1 MKPKSKPI
9 LANHEVL
16 VYEYPS
22 GIGNFPKI
30 DKTKYSVRFDDFEIP
45 KAKSRKK
52 KGEPDKKIDPSY
64 LIIGFDTEF
73 KSPDQAI
80 SRENI
85 KQGEAKYEV
94 LSYQFHCR
102 TNDNVEWQGISIP
115 ESGTR
120 MSLGEFIV
128 FAVGKGIQE
137 NKIKKI
143 PLKIYLAGHFTRA
156 DIPAFSDFKSLQYL
170 ISAVRNTF
178 MSVDQHIPLKIKT
191 SRKKGATLSIFLR
204 DTMVLSPGSSKSL
217 EALGELVGREKIRL
231 DPDKQKEKHFK
242 KNMDQLM
249 IENWTLF
256 REYALN
262 DAVIC
267 SDYLARVIDQN
278 FKATGSKSVPV
289 TLTSIGVDLLME
301 SWKQE
306 LKIDPLTILGQEEK
320 VEKKY
325 SKKLGYYKKETR
337 TVPLQECFWHLDFV
351 TETYHGGRN
360 EQFWFGSS
368 YESEWTDYDLS
379 SAYPT
384 AMALIGLPDWKNI
397 LLTTDVEKFLPTTLG
412 YACVDF
418 KFPEGTRYP
427 TLPVRTDNGL
437 VFPLEGTSSCAAP
450 EIYLAKKLGCELR
463 IRHGVIV
470 PSKSDSLIFG
480 DFIRSAIKK
489 RGEYPKKSIDAL
501 FWKELSNS
509 TYGKTA
515 QGLREKRVYDIR
527 DQETKPLP
535 PSRITNPFFASFI
548 TSFVRATLGEI
559 MNSLPADVLV
569 FSCTTDGFLTDAS
582 PSQIEKASTGDLGEI
597 FASSR
602 QLLTGTK
609 SVLEKKHEIKKPL
622 GWRTRGQA
630 TLVPGILNPDD
641 NTYHVVLARG
651 GISVNYDEYPD
662 AEDQSGYI
670 CDLFFNR
677 TPDQMMTVKSL
688 TGIRDIVE
696 FDADLVEKELTRR
709 LSMEF
714 DWKRK
719 PLKLTTDPQYD
730 HISFSTQPWKS
741 VEQFQMLREQ
751 WDEYMNAE
759 RKCIKTKDDY
769 EQWAIYVDSR
779 FKVDKKH
786 RTYLKSKDPDLKR
799 LRQSLCAA
807 WKAKTA
813 GFEKGAILIFVDKIV
828 SIQTNQDFARF
839 LTSCGIETSKADVE
853 NDKRKPFERGIVPYT
868 PRAKEAF
875 EKVKAVFKSL
885 DADQIFAYLNRDSLL
900 SIEQDAVCPFI
911 DRLNGGG

>member
-22 GIGNFPKI
+22 GVGNFPKI
-30 DKTKYSVRFDDFEIP
+30 DKTKYSVRFDDFEPP
-45 KAKSRKK
+45 KPKSKKK
-52 KGEPDKKIDPSY
+52 KGEPDRKNDPSY

-73 KSPDQAI
+73 KAPDQA
-80 SRENI
+80 STRDDI

-115 ESGTR
+115 EPEQR

-156 DIPAFSDFKSLQYL
+156 DIPAFSDFKSLQKL

-204 DTMVLSPGSSKSL
+204 DTMALSPGSSKSL

-231 DPDKQKEKHFK
+231 DPEKQKEKHFK

-249 IENWTLF
+249 IENWELF

-301 SWKQE
+301 SWKEE
-306 LKIDPLTILGQEEK
+306 LKIDPLIILGKEEK
-320 VEKKY
+320 VEKKFNK
-325 SKKLGYYKKETR
+325 SLGYYKRETR
-337 TVPLQECFWHLDFV
+337 TVPLQESFWHLDFV

-360 EQFWFGSS
+360 EQFWFGSC
-368 YESEWTDYDLS
+368 YEGEWTDYDLS

-397 LLTTDVEKFLPTTLG
+397 RLTTDLEEFLPKTLG

-470 PSKSDSLIFG
+470 PSKSDCLIFG

-527 DQETKPLP
+527 DKETKPLP

-559 MNSLPADVLV
+559 MNSLPKDVMV

-582 PSQIEKASTGDLGEI
+582 TSQIEKASKGDLGEV

-602 QLLTGTK
+602 HLLTGTK

-630 TLVPGILNPDD
+630 TLIPGDLNPED

-651 GISVNYDEYPD
+651 GISVDYDEYPD

-677 TPDQMMTVKSL
+677 TPDQKMKVRSL
-688 TGIRDIVE
+688 TGIRDIIE

-714 DWKRK
+714 DWKRR
-719 PLKLTTDPQYD
+719 PLKLTTNPLYN
-730 HISFSTQPWKS
+730 HISFSTQPWDT
-741 VEQFQMLREQ
+741 VDQFKMIREQ
-751 WDEYMNAE
+751 WDEYTHSN
-759 RKCIKTKDDY
+759 RKCIKTENDY

-779 FKVDKKH
+779 FKVDEEN
-786 RTYLKSKDPDLKR
+786 RTYMKSKDPDLSR
-799 LRQSLCAA
+799 LRQALCVA
-807 WKAKTA
+807 WKSKTA
-813 GFEKGAILIFVDKIV
+813 GFENGQSILSNDKELPIK
-828 SIQTNQDFARF
+828 TNKDFARF
-839 LTSCGIETSKADVE
+839 LTLCGIKTSKTDVE
-853 NDKRKPFERGIVPYT
+853 NGKRNSFINGRVPCT
-868 PRAKEAF
+868 LRAQDAF
-875 EKVKAVFKSL
+875 DKVKEVYQGL
-885 DADQIFAYLNRDSLL
+885 DPNQIFAHLDKDPLL
-900 SIEQDAVCPFI
+900 SIDREASCLFI
-911 DRLNGGG
+911 EKLNREG

>member
-1 MKPKSKPI
+1 MKQKSKPKPI

-22 GIGNFPKI
+22 GVGDFPQI
-30 DKTKYSVRFDDFEIP
+30 DKARYVVRFDDFETP
-45 KAKSRKK
+45 RAKSRKK
-52 KGEPDKKIDPSY
+52 DSDDKIKDTSY

-73 KSPDQAI
+73 KAPDEAI
-80 SRENI
+80 TREEI
-85 KQGEAKYEV
+85 REREAKYEV
-94 LSYQFHCR
+94 LSYQFHCK
-102 TNDNVEWQGISIP
+102 THEGVEWQGISIP
-115 ESGTR
+115 ERGYR

-128 FAVGKGIQE
+128 FCLGKGISE

-156 DIPAFSDFKSLQYL
+156 DIPAFSDFKDLQQL

-178 MSVDQHIPLKIKT
+178 MSVDQYIPLKIKT
-191 SRKKGATLSIFLR
+191 SRKKGATVSIFLR

-231 DPDKQKEKHFK
+231 DPDKQKEKHLK
-242 KNMDQLM
+242 KNMDQVM
-249 IENWTLF
+249 IENWSLF
-256 REYALN
+256 KEYALN

-267 SDYLARVIDQN
+267 SEYLARVIDQN
-278 FKATGSKSVPV
+278 FKATGSKTVPV

-301 SWKQE
+301 SWERE
-306 LKIDPLTILGQEEK
+306 LKVNPLQILGQEERI
-320 VEKKY
+320 EKKW
-325 SKKLGYYKKETR
+325 SKALGYYKNEKKIA
-337 TVPLQECFWHLDFV
+337 PLQECFWHLDFV

-360 EQFWFGSS
+360 EQFWFGSC
-368 YESEWTDYDLS
+368 YEGNWTDYDLS

-397 LLTTDVEKFLPTTLG
+397 ILTTNIDDFLPTTLG

-437 VFPLEGTSSCAAP
+437 VFPLEGRSSCAAP

-470 PSKSDSLIFG
+470 PSKPDTLIFG
-480 DFIRSAIKK
+480 DFIRSALKK

-559 MNSLPADVLV
+559 INRLPEDCLV
-569 FSCTTDGFLTDAS
+569 FSCTTDGFLTDTS
-582 PSQIEKASTGDLGEI
+582 TSQIEQASQGELGEI
-597 FASSR
+597 FGRSR
-602 QLLTGTK
+602 ENLTGTK
-609 SVLEKKHEIKKPL
+609 LVLEKKHEIKKPL

-630 TLVPGILNPDD
+630 TLKSGEVNPDD
-641 NTYHVVLARG
+641 NSYHVVLARG
-651 GISVNYDEYPD
+651 GISIDYDEYPE

-677 TPDQMMTVKSL
+677 TPDQMMKVKSL
-688 TGIRDIVE
+688 TGIRDIIE

-719 PLKLTTDPQYD
+719 PLSITTDPQHN
-730 HISFSTQPWKS
+730 HISFSTVPWKN
-741 VEQFQMLREQ
+741 VEQFQMIREQ
-751 WDEYMNAE
+751 WDEYMKVE
-759 RKCIKTKDDY
+759 RRCIKSEDDY
-769 EQWAIYVDSR
+769 LNWAIYVDSR
-779 FKVDKKH
+779 FKVDKKN
-786 RTYLKSKDPDLKR
+786 RKYLKSEDPDLSR
-799 LRQSLCAA
+799 LRQSLGSA
-807 WKAKTA
+807 WKAKAA
-813 GFEKGAILIFVDKIV
+813 GFESGPSLSWNDKLIT
-828 SIQTNQDFARF
+828 IQTNEHFAWF
-839 LTSCGIETSKADVE
+839 LTRCGIKASRSDIE
-853 NDKRKPFERGIVPYT
+853 NAKRRPFERGVVPYT
-868 PRAKEAF
+868 ERAKEAF
-875 EKVKAVFKSL
+875 EKVKEVYQGL
-885 DADQIFAYLNRDSLL
+885 REEEIFAYLNAESLL
-900 SIEQDAVCPFI
+900 SIDKDVTCPFI
-911 DRLNGGG
+911 ERLKR

>member
-1 MKPKSKPI
+1 MKQKSNPI
-9 LANHEVL
+9 LANHKVL

-30 DKTKYSVRFDDFEIP
+30 DKTKYSVRFDDFEVP
-45 KAKSRKK
+45 QAKSKKK
-52 KGEPDKKIDPSY
+52 KGDLNKKRESSY

-73 KSPDQAI
+73 KAPNQAI
-80 SRENI
+80 SREEI

-102 TNDNVEWQGISIP
+102 SSDGIEWQGISIP
-115 ESGTR
+115 EPETR

-128 FAVGKGIQE
+128 FALGKGIQE

-156 DIPAFSDFKSLQYL
+156 DIPAFSDFKSLQKL
-170 ISAVRNTF
+170 ISAVRSTF
-178 MSVDQHIPLKIKT
+178 MSVDQYIPLKIKT
-191 SRKKGATLSIFLR
+191 SRKKRATVSIFLR
-204 DTMVLSPGSSKSL
+204 DTMVLSPGTSKSL

-231 DPDKQKEKHFK
+231 DPDKLKDKHFK
-242 KNMDQLM
+242 RNMDQLM
-249 IENWTLF
+249 IENWSLF

-278 FKATGSKSVPV
+278 FKATGSKNVPV
-289 TLTSIGVDLLME
+289 TLTSIGVDLLMK
-301 SWKQE
+301 SWERE

-320 VEKKY
+320 VEKKF
-325 SKKLGYYKKETR
+325 SKKLGYYTKER
-337 TVPLQECFWHLDFV
+337 RIVPLQECFWHLDFV

-360 EQFWFGSS
+360 EQFWFGSCYQS
-368 YESEWTDYDLS
+368 TWTDYDLS

-397 LLTTDVEKFLPTTLG
+397 ILTTDVESFLPTTLG

-418 KFPEGTRYP
+418 KFPKGTRYP

-470 PSKSDSLIFG
+470 PSKSDALVFG
-480 DFIRSAIKK
+480 DFIRAAIKK
-489 RGEYPKKSIDAL
+489 RGEYPKKSIDAM

-559 MNSLPADVLV
+559 MNALPKDVLV

-582 PSQIEKASTGDLGEI
+582 PSQIEVASKLDLGEI

-602 QLLTGTK
+602 QVLTGTK

-630 TLVPGILNPDD
+630 TLVPGLISPEDK
-641 NTYHVVLARG
+641 TYHVVLARG

-677 TPDQMMTVKSL
+677 TPYQMMSVKSL
-688 TGIRDIVE
+688 TGIRDIIE

-719 PLKLTTDPQYD
+719 PLKLITDPLYN

-741 VEQFQMLREQ
+741 VEQFKMIREQ
-751 WDEYMNAE
+751 WDEYMSSN
-759 RKCIKTKDDY
+759 RKCIKTEDDY
-769 EQWAIYVDSR
+769 KQWAIYVDSR
-779 FKVDKKH
+779 FKVDKKN
-786 RTYLKSKDPDLKR
+786 RTYMKSKDPDLKR

-813 GFEKGAILIFVDKIV
+813 GFGKGPVLLSEGSVL
-828 SIQTNQDFARF
+828 SIKTNQDFADF
-839 LTSCGIETSKADVE
+839 LTSCGIETSKTDVE
-853 NDKRKPFERGIVPYT
+853 NDKRKSFERRIVPYT
-868 PRAKEAF
+868 SRAKDAF
-875 EKVKAVFKSL
+875 EKVKATYQSL
-885 DADQIFAYLNRDSLL
+885 EADEIFAYLNMDSLL
-900 SIEQDAVCPFI
+900 LIDPDAVCPFI